1 MPDAAFGVEYETR
14 IITVIFKA
22 KDGVQPDLQNFMISR
37 EEERVEQSWFER
49 DVGTS
54 DTGTAV
60 AFPGSSDP
68 KIMELAG

>member
-49 DVGTS
+49 DAGTS
-54 DTGTAV
+54 DTEA

-68 KIMELAG
+68 KKMELAG

>member
-22 KDGVQPDLQNFMISR
+22 KDGVQPDLQNFKISR

-54 DTGTAV
+54 DTAG
-60 AFPGSSDP
+60 AFPGSPDP

>member
-1 MPDAAFGVEYETR
+1 MPAPFGVEYETR

-49 DVGTS
+49 GDRTS
-54 DTGTAV
+54 DTV
-60 AFPGSSDP
+60 DSFPGLSDP
-68 KIMELAG
+68 KKGY

>member
-1 MPDAAFGVEYETR
+1 MPDAAFGFEYETR

-49 DVGTS
+49 EAGTS
-54 DTGTAV
+54 DTAA
-60 AFPGSSDP
+60 AFSGPSDP
-68 KIMELAG
+68 KKRELAG